1 MFSVQALLQ
10 SLHKLFKRN
19 PDRLANRSYFQN
31 IKHSFPS
38 FILAHEGL
46 WRSKALR
53 KVNLAQ
59 AVIDPDLPKQGL
71 NLLLLF

>member
-1 MFSVQALLQ
+1 
-10 SLHKLFKRN
+10 
-19 PDRLANRSYFQN
+19 
-31 IKHSFPS
+31 
-38 FILAHEGL
+38 L